1 MEDRFREYLYK
12 IVRADGTTYA
22 DYKFDRIL
30 KKFEEDDRSVK
41 LYAYTKRIKPT
52 YILLFSKEVSL
63 MAHFLIE
70 SMRNMAYTK
79 VEEGRAVI
87 SF

>member
-1 MEDRFREYLYK
+1 MEDRFKEFLYK
-12 IVRADGTTYA
+12 IVRADGTTYT

-30 KKFEEDDRSVK
+30 KKYEEDDRSVK

-63 MAHFLIE
+63 MAHFYIA
-70 SMRNMAYTK
+70 SMPKIAYT
-79 VEEGRAVI
+79 
-87 SF
+87 